1 MGIRVIKTAVAVIVA
16 IWLAHRLGLH
26 TPNSAGLLAIL
37 GVDVTKKRGLQTSFQ
52 RLIASCLGL
61 LLAVGLFW
69 LFGFEVWVIGLFI
82 LILYPILS
90 RFGLKDGVVT
100 SSVIMFHVFSEGRIS
115 FGIIANEIALLLVGL
130 GAATVINIVYMP
142 KANKKLTEL
151 RNKLEICFSHIFAE
165 IAEHLRDNGH
175 IWSGSELL
183 QAHEILQEA
192 LEMAQRSKENA
203 LLQQDL
209 VWAVYFYMRKQQL
222 DSIDRMLGY
231 VAQVYQTHPH
241 GELLASVFEE
251 LSEDVKKEYYTGRS
265 ENKLR
270 DLQAE
275 FRQMPLP
282 ATREE
287 FEVRSALLQLVVEL
301 NSYLGVAK
309 REKKQKAATQ

>member
-1 MGIRVIKTAVAVIVA
+1 
-16 IWLAHRLGLH
+16 
-26 TPNSAGLLAIL
+26 
-37 GVDVTKKRGLQTSFQ
+37 
-52 RLIASCLGL
+52 
-61 LLAVGLFW
+61 
-69 LFGFEVWVIGLFI
+69 
-82 LILYPILS
+82 
-90 RFGLKDGVVT
+90 
-100 SSVIMFHVFSEGRIS
+100 
-115 FGIIANEIALLLVGL
+115 
-130 GAATVINIVYMP
+130 
-142 KANKKLTEL
+142 
-151 RNKLEICFSHIFAE
+151 
-165 IAEHLRDNGH
+165 
-175 IWSGSELL
+175 
-183 QAHEILQEA
+183 
-192 LEMAQRSKENA
+192 
-203 LLQQDL
+203 
-209 VWAVYFYMRKQQL
+209 
-222 DSIDRMLGY
+222 MLGY